1 MSIREELLF
10 DFAVNM
16 PRILVTGET
25 TVLDNVKKVMMLTD
39 TQIVVFNGQ
48 KYTSIS
54 GHGFVMTRLKEERML
69 VSGEVEEIR
78 FFKALQE
85 DKDTGDR
92 SEADRQ
98 QMHRGRYRTS
108 GTEI

>member
-16 PRILVTGET
+16 PRVLVTGET
-25 TVLDNVKKVMMLTD
+25 TVLDNVKKVMILTD
-39 TQIVVFNGQ
+39 SQIVVFNGR

-78 FFKALQE
+78 FFKALQ
-85 DKDTGDR
+85 KNTDTGDR
-92 SEADRQ
+92 SKEDRQ
-98 QMHRGRYRTS
+98 QVHR
-108 GTEI
+108 